1 MKIEKNNFICVQ
13 YSGAHGL
20 KSPKIWNAKKSVEL
34 VEKLSEIKTVVV
46 IGNKRDNQTKNYEFS
61 KKLNIIDLVGKTS
74 LKETISLL
82 KFSKTNVCYD
92 SGIMHLCDAMGVKS
106 INIIGPSNLD
116 KIKPRNKNSDILYEK
131 VSCSPCLI
139 GWYFDPKSIS
149 ELQAY
154 NQCKE
159 NFKCMELISIEKVIN
174 LVKHNDEKH

>member
-1 MKIEKNNFICVQ
+1 MKEIIK
-13 YSGAHGL
+13 L
-20 KSPKIWNAKKSVEL
+20 KITN
-34 VEKLSEIKTVVV
+34 
-46 IGNKRDNQTKNYEFS
+46 FS

-131 VSCSPCLI
+131 S
-139 GWYFDPKSIS
+139 
-149 ELQAY
+149 
-154 NQCKE
+154 
-159 NFKCMELISIEKVIN
+159 
-174 LVKHNDEKH
+174 